1 VLHEAGVPVL
11 LIDTFPGALNPARE
25 AGMPVLQA
33 EILSEQGQEQL
44 HGRPVDYVLAATPDE
59 MYNGLVCTRLA
70 PELGR
75 QRVFQL
81 APPGRRVDLQRGLD
95 RELRGR
101 ILGNPPL
108 DFDTLQTRFDAGWR
122 FSIGTAEAAKAE
134 LIVLNA
140 SGALRLVTTEDTPR
154 VDPGERVVSL
164 ERPGHALVDPE
175 AQEPVAV

>member
-1 VLHEAGVPVL
+1 
-11 LIDTFPGALNPARE
+11 
-25 AGMPVLQA
+25 VLQA

-101 ILGNPPL
+101 ILGDPPL
-108 DFDTLQTRFDAGWR
+108 DFATLEARFEAGWR

-134 LIVLNA
+134 LIVLTA
-140 SGALRLVTTEDTPR
+140 SGALRLVTTEEAPR
-154 VDPGERVVSL
+154 IDPDDRVVSL
-164 ERPGHALVDPE
+164 EQPGHVLVDPE
-175 AQEPVAV
+175 AADPQTEDTVAA